1 MNSLPFSG
9 IVLNSLDYLN
19 SLNSLKMILENK
31 TAIIT
36 GATRGIGHAIAIRF
50 AKEGCN
56 VAFCG
61 RTRNAAM
68 ESVEAELNAI
78 YSDLQP
84 PTSDLKAKGYVC
96 DVADYQQAQDFV
108 KEVLADFG
116 QVDILVNNA
125 GITAD
130 SAVKRMTEEQFDRV
144 IDVNL
149 KSVFCMTKAIQPSM
163 WKQGHGAIV
172 NIGSVVGI
180 AGNYNQANYAA
191 SKAGII
197 GFSKS
202 CAKEF
207 AARNIRVNVVCPG
220 FIETEMTAEVPKE
233 LMDTWCSRIPMK
245 RPGTAD
251 EVAQACVFLAS
262 DMCPYITSVV
272 LPVCGGMEDA

>member
-1 MNSLPFSG
+1 
-9 IVLNSLDYLN
+9 
-19 SLNSLKMILENK
+19 MILQGK
-31 TAIIT
+31 TAIVT
-36 GATRGIGHAIAIRF
+36 GATRGIGRAIAIRF

-61 RTRNAAM
+61 RTYNAAM
-68 ESVEAELNAI
+68 EAVEKELNDI
-78 YSDLQP
+78 YSELQIP
-84 PTSDLKAKGYVC
+84 NAELKAKGYAV
-96 DVADYQQAQDFV
+96 DVADYASAQAFV
-108 KEVLADFG
+108 KDVLADFG
-116 QVDILVNNA
+116 HLDILINNA
-125 GITAD
+125 GITDDA
-130 SAVKRMTEEQFDRV
+130 AVKRMTEEQFDRV
-144 IDVNL
+144 MHTNL
-149 KSVFCMTKAIQPSM
+149 GSVFCMTKAVQPVL
-163 WKQGHGAIV
+163 WRQGRGSIV

-220 FIETEMTAEVPKE
+220 FIETEMTAQVPKE

-245 RPGTAD
+245 RPGTTD
-251 EVAQACVFLAS
+251 EVAQACVFFAS

>member
-1 MNSLPFSG
+1 
-9 IVLNSLDYLN
+9 
-19 SLNSLKMILENK
+19 MILQGK

-36 GATRGIGHAIAIRF
+36 GATRGIGHSIAIRF

-61 RTRNAAM
+61 RTRNEAM
-68 ESVEAELNAI
+68 MAVEQELI
-78 YSDLQP
+78 TLGI
-84 PTSDLKAKGYVC
+84 KAKGYAC
-96 DVADYQQAQDFV
+96 DVADYQSAQNFV

-130 SAVKRMTEEQFDRV
+130 AAVKRMTEEQFDQV
-144 IDVNL
+144 MHTNL
-149 KSVFCMTKAIQPSM
+149 GSVFCMTKAIQPSM
-163 WKQGHGAIV
+163 WKQGHGSIV

-191 SKAGII
+191 SKAAII

-207 AARNIRVNVVCPG
+207 ATRNIRVNVVCPG
-220 FIETEMTAEVPKE
+220 FVETEMTAQVPKE
-233 LMDTWCSRIPMK
+233 LMDTWCSRIPMR

-272 LPVCGGMEDA
+272 LPICGGMEDA

>member
-1 MNSLPFSG
+1 
-9 IVLNSLDYLN
+9 
-19 SLNSLKMILENK
+19 MILENK
-31 TAIIT
+31 TAIVT

-61 RTRNAAM
+61 RTRNDAM
-68 ESVEAELNAI
+68 VAVEKELN
-78 YSDLQP
+78 DLGV
-84 PTSDLKAKGYVC
+84 KAKGYAA
-96 DVADYQQAQDFV
+96 DVADYASAQAFV
-108 KEVLADFG
+108 KEVLTDFG

-130 SAVKRMTEEQFDRV
+130 SAMKRMTEEQFDQV
-144 IDVNL
+144 LHTNL
-149 KSVFCMTKAIQPSM
+149 KSVFCMTKAIQPAM
-163 WKQGHGAIV
+163 WKQGYGSIV

-207 AARNIRVNVVCPG
+207 AARNIRVNVVAPG
-220 FIETEMTAEVPKE
+220 FVQTEMTADIPKE

-245 RPGTAD
+245 RPGTTD

-262 DMCPYITSVV
+262 DMCPYITSIV

>member
-1 MNSLPFSG
+1 
-9 IVLNSLDYLN
+9 
-19 SLNSLKMILENK
+19 MILENK

-36 GATRGIGHAIAIRF
+36 GATRGIGHAIAVRF

-61 RTRNAAM
+61 RTRNDRMVAVETELEAM
-68 ESVEAELNAI
+68 GV
-78 YSDLQP
+78 
-84 PTSDLKAKGYVC
+84 KAKGYAA

-108 KEVLADFG
+108 KAVLADFG
-116 QVDILVNNA
+116 KVDILVNNA
-125 GITAD
+125 GITDD

-144 IDVNL
+144 VGTNL

-163 WKQGHGAIV
+163 WRQGHGSIV

-207 AARNIRVNVVCPG
+207 AARNIRVNVVAPG
-220 FIETEMTAEVPKE
+220 FVETEMTADIPKQ

-245 RPGTAD
+245 RPGTPD
-251 EVAQACVFLAS
+251 EVAQCCVFLAS
-262 DMCPYITSVV
+262 DMSSYITSVV
-272 LPVCGGMEDA
+272 LPMCGGMEDA

>member
-1 MNSLPFSG
+1 
-9 IVLNSLDYLN
+9 
-19 SLNSLKMILENK
+19 MILQNK
-31 TAIIT
+31 TAIVT
-36 GATRGIGHAIAIRF
+36 GATRGIGHAIAVRF
-50 AKEGCN
+50 AMEGCD

-61 RTRNAAM
+61 RTRNEKMIA
-68 ESVEAELNAI
+68 VEQELSA
-78 YSDLQP
+78 LGV
-84 PTSDLKAKGYVC
+84 KAKGYAT
-96 DVADYQQAQDFV
+96 DVADYDSAQAFV

-116 QVDILVNNA
+116 KVDILVNNA
-125 GITAD
+125 GITDD

-144 IDVNL
+144 MHTNL
-149 KSVFCMTKAIQPSM
+149 KSVFCMTKAIQPAM
-163 WKQGHGAIV
+163 WRQGHGAIV
-172 NIGSVVGI
+172 NIGSGVGI

-191 SKAGII
+191 SKAAII

-207 AARNIRVNVVCPG
+207 AARNIRVNVVAPG
-220 FIETEMTAEVPKE
+220 FVQTEMTADIPKE

-245 RPGTAD
+245 RPGTVD

>member
-1 MNSLPFSG
+1 
-9 IVLNSLDYLN
+9 
-19 SLNSLKMILENK
+19 MILQNK
-31 TAIIT
+31 TAIVT
-36 GATRGIGHAIAIRF
+36 GATRGIGHAIAVRF
-50 AKEGCN
+50 AKEGCD

-61 RTRNAAM
+61 RTRNEKMIA
-68 ESVEAELNAI
+68 VEQELSA
-78 YSDLQP
+78 LGV
-84 PTSDLKAKGYVC
+84 KVKGYAA
-96 DVADYQQAQDFV
+96 DVADYDSAQAFV

-116 QVDILVNNA
+116 KVDILVNNA
-125 GITAD
+125 GITDD

-144 IDVNL
+144 MHTNL
-149 KSVFCMTKAIQPSM
+149 KSVFCMTKAIQPAM
-163 WKQGHGAIV
+163 WRQGHGSIV
-172 NIGSVVGI
+172 NMGSVVGI

-191 SKAGII
+191 SKAAII

-207 AARNIRVNVVCPG
+207 AARNIRVNVVAPG
-220 FIETEMTAEVPKE
+220 FVQTEMTADIPKE

-245 RPGTAD
+245 RPGTVD

>member
-1 MNSLPFSG
+1 MLLG
-9 IVLNSLDYLN
+9 
-19 SLNSLKMILENK
+19 NK
-31 TAIIT
+31 TAIVT

-50 AKEGCN
+50 AKEGCD

-61 RTRNAAM
+61 RTRNDKMVA
-68 ESVEAELNAI
+68 VEQELQA
-78 YSDLQP
+78 LGV
-84 PTSDLKAKGYVC
+84 KAKGYAYN
-96 DVADYQQAQDFV
+96 VADYESAQTFV

-116 QVDILVNNA
+116 KVDVLVNNA
-125 GITAD
+125 GITDD
-130 SAVKRMTEEQFDRV
+130 SAVKRMTEEQFDHV
-144 IDVNL
+144 VGVNL
-149 KSVFCMTKAIQPSM
+149 KSVFCMTKAVQPSM
-163 WKQGHGAIV
+163 WKQGHGSIV

-207 AARNIRVNVVCPG
+207 ATRNIRVNVVCPG

>member
-1 MNSLPFSG
+1 
-9 IVLNSLDYLN
+9 
-19 SLNSLKMILENK
+19 MILQGK

-36 GATRGIGHAIAIRF
+36 GATRGIGHAIAVRF

-61 RTRNAAM
+61 RTRNEKMVA
-68 ESVEAELNAI
+68 VEAELNEI
-78 YSDLQP
+78 YTNLSPL
-84 PTSDLKAKGYVC
+84 TSHLSPLKAKGYAC

-116 QVDILVNNA
+116 QLDILVNNA
-125 GITAD
+125 GITDDA
-130 SAVKRMTEEQFDRV
+130 AVKRMTEEQFDRV
-144 IDVNL
+144 LHTNL
-149 KSVFCMTKAIQPSM
+149 KSVFCMTKAVQPSM
-163 WKQGHGAIV
+163 WRQGKGSIV

-191 SKAGII
+191 SKSGII

-207 AARNIRVNVVCPG
+207 AARNIRVNVLCPG
-220 FIETEMTAEVPKE
+220 FIETEMTAGVPKE

-245 RPGTAD
+245 RPGTPD
-251 EVAQACVFLAS
+251 EVAQCCVFLAS
-262 DMCPYITSVV
+262 DMSSYITSVV
-272 LPVCGGMEDA
+272 LPMCGGMEDA

>member
-1 MNSLPFSG
+1 ML
-9 IVLNSLDYLN
+9 
-19 SLNSLKMILENK
+19 LENK
-31 TAIIT
+31 TAIVT
-36 GATRGIGHAIAIRF
+36 GATRGIGHSIAIRF
-50 AKEGCN
+50 AKESCN

-61 RTRNAAM
+61 RTRNDKMVAVEEEIAALG
-68 ESVEAELNAI
+68 V
-78 YSDLQP
+78 
-84 PTSDLKAKGYVC
+84 KAKGYVC
-96 DVADYQQAQDFV
+96 NVADYASAQAFV

-116 QVDILVNNA
+116 SVDILVNNA
-125 GITAD
+125 GITDDA
-130 SAVKRMTEEQFDRV
+130 AVKRMSEEQFDRV
-144 IDVNL
+144 VGTNL

-163 WKQGHGAIV
+163 WRQGHGSIV

-207 AARNIRVNVVCPG
+207 AARNIRVNVLCPG

-245 RPGTAD
+245 RAGTPD
-251 EVAQACVFLAS
+251 EVAQCCVFLAS
-262 DMCPYITSVV
+262 DMSSYITSVV
-272 LPVCGGMEDA
+272 LPMCGGMEDA

>member
-1 MNSLPFSG
+1 ML
-9 IVLNSLDYLN
+9 
-19 SLNSLKMILENK
+19 LENK
-31 TAIIT
+31 TAIVT

-61 RTRNAAM
+61 RTRNDKMVA
-68 ESVEAELNAI
+68 VEQELLA
-78 YSDLQP
+78 LGV
-84 PTSDLKAKGYVC
+84 KAKGYAA
-96 DVADYQQAQDFV
+96 DVADFASAQALV

-116 QVDILVNNA
+116 NVDILINNA
-125 GITAD
+125 GITDDA
-130 SAVKRMTEEQFDRV
+130 AVKRMTEEQFDHV
-144 IDVNL
+144 VGTNL
-149 KSVFCMTKAIQPSM
+149 KSVFCMTKAVQPAM
-163 WKQGHGAIV
+163 WKQGHGSIV

-207 AARNIRVNVVCPG
+207 AARNIRVNVVAPG
-220 FIETEMTAEVPKE
+220 FVQTEMTADIPKE

-245 RPGTAD
+245 RPGTPD
-251 EVAQACVFLAS
+251 EVANCCVFLAS
-262 DMCPYITSVV
+262 DMSSYITSVV
-272 LPVCGGMEDA
+272 LPMCGGMEDA

>member
-1 MNSLPFSG
+1 MLL
-9 IVLNSLDYLN
+9 I
-19 SLNSLKMILENK
+19 NK
-31 TAIIT
+31 TAIVT

-61 RTRNAAM
+61 RTRNDKMVA
-68 ESVEAELNAI
+68 VEQELNA
-78 YSDLQP
+78 LGV
-84 PTSDLKAKGYVC
+84 KAKGYAY
-96 DVADYQQAQDFV
+96 DVADYASAQAFV

-116 QVDILVNNA
+116 SVDILVNNA
-125 GITAD
+125 GITDDA
-130 SAVKRMTEEQFDRV
+130 AVKRMTEEQFDRV
-144 IDVNL
+144 MHTNL
-149 KSVFCMTKAIQPSM
+149 GSVFCMTKAIQPVM
-163 WKQGHGAIV
+163 WKQGHGSIV

-191 SKAGII
+191 SKAAII

-207 AARNIRVNVVCPG
+207 AARNIRVNVVAPG
-220 FIETEMTAEVPKE
+220 FVQTEMTADIPKE

-245 RPGTAD
+245 RAGTTD

-272 LPVCGGMEDA
+272 LPICGGMEDA

>member
-1 MNSLPFSG
+1 MLL
-9 IVLNSLDYLN
+9 V
-19 SLNSLKMILENK
+19 NK
-31 TAIIT
+31 TAIVT

-61 RTRNAAM
+61 RTRNDAM
-68 ESVEAELNAI
+68 IAVENELQA
-78 YSDLQP
+78 LGV
-84 PTSDLKAKGYVC
+84 KAKGYAYN
-96 DVADYQQAQDFV
+96 VADYQQAQDFV

-116 QVDILVNNA
+116 RVDILINNA
-125 GITAD
+125 GITND
-130 SAVKRMTEEQFDRV
+130 SAMKRMTEEQFDQV
-144 IDVNL
+144 VGVNL

-163 WKQGHGAIV
+163 WKQGAGSIV

-220 FIETEMTAEVPKE
+220 FIETEMTANVPKE

-272 LPVCGGMEDA
+272 LPICGGMEDA

>member
-1 MNSLPFSG
+1 MFL
-9 IVLNSLDYLN
+9 V
-19 SLNSLKMILENK
+19 NK
-31 TAIIT
+31 TAIVT
-36 GATRGIGHAIAIRF
+36 GATRGIGHAIDIRF
-50 AKEGCN
+50 AKEGCY

-61 RTRNAAM
+61 RTRNDAM
-68 ESVEAELNAI
+68 IAVENELQA
-78 YSDLQP
+78 LGV
-84 PTSDLKAKGYVC
+84 KAKGYAYN
-96 DVADYQQAQDFV
+96 VADYQQAQDFV

-116 QVDILVNNA
+116 RVDILINNA
-125 GITAD
+125 GITND
-130 SAVKRMTEEQFDRV
+130 SAMKRMTEEQFDQV
-144 IDVNL
+144 VGVNL

-163 WKQGHGAIV
+163 WKQGTGSIV

-220 FIETEMTAEVPKE
+220 FIETEMTANVPKE

-272 LPVCGGMEDA
+272 LPICGGMEDA

>member
-1 MNSLPFSG
+1 
-9 IVLNSLDYLN
+9 
-19 SLNSLKMILENK
+19 MILEGK

-36 GATRGIGHAIAIRF
+36 GATRGIGHAIAKRF
-50 AKEGCN
+50 ALEGCN

-61 RTRNAAM
+61 RTRNDKMIA
-68 ESVEAELNAI
+68 VENELNAI
-78 YSDLQP
+78 YSDLRPQ
-84 PTSDLKAKGYVC
+84 TSDLKKAKGYAA
-96 DVADYQQAQDFV
+96 DVADYQSAQNFV

-116 QVDILVNNA
+116 KVDILVNNA
-125 GITAD
+125 GITDDA
-130 SAVKRMTEEQFDRV
+130 AMKRMTEEQFNRV
-144 IDVNL
+144 VDTNL
-149 KSVFCMTKAIQPSM
+149 GSVFCMTKAIQPSM
-163 WKQGHGAIV
+163 WRQGYGSIV
-172 NIGSVVGI
+172 NIGSVVGV

-220 FIETEMTAEVPKE
+220 FIETEMTAEVPPE
-233 LMDTWCSRIPMK
+233 LLQTWCSRIPMK
-245 RPGTAD
+245 RPGKAD

-262 DMCPYITSVV
+262 DMCPYITSVM

>member
-1 MNSLPFSG
+1 
-9 IVLNSLDYLN
+9 
-19 SLNSLKMILENK
+19 MILENK
-31 TAIIT
+31 TAIVT

-61 RTRNAAM
+61 RSRNDKMIA
-68 ESVEAELNAI
+68 VEQELNN
-78 YSDLQP
+78 LGV
-84 PTSDLKAKGYVC
+84 KVKGYAC
-96 DVADYQQAQDFV
+96 DVANYQQAQDFV

-116 QVDILVNNA
+116 KVDILVNNA
-125 GITAD
+125 GITDDA
-130 SAVKRMTEEQFDRV
+130 AVKRMTEEQFDHV
-144 IDVNL
+144 IGVNL
-149 KSVFCMTKAIQPSM
+149 KSVFCMTKAVQPTM
-163 WKQGHGAIV
+163 WKQGYGAIV

-272 LPVCGGMEDA
+272 LPICGGMEDA

>member
-1 MNSLPFSG
+1 
-9 IVLNSLDYLN
+9 
-19 SLNSLKMILENK
+19 MILENK

-36 GATRGIGHAIAIRF
+36 GATRGIGHAIAVRF

-61 RTRNAAM
+61 RTRNEKMVA
-68 ESVEAELNAI
+68 VEEELQA
-78 YSDLQP
+78 LGV
-84 PTSDLKAKGYVC
+84 KAKGYAYN
-96 DVADYQQAQDFV
+96 VADYQQAQDFV

-116 QVDILVNNA
+116 NIDILVNNA
-125 GITAD
+125 GITDD
-130 SAVKRMTEEQFDRV
+130 SAVKRMTEEQFDHV
-144 IDVNL
+144 VGVNL
-149 KSVFCMTKAIQPSM
+149 KSVFCMTKAVQPPM

-207 AARNIRVNVVCPG
+207 ATRNIRVNVVCPG

-233 LMDTWCSRIPMK
+233 LMATWCSRIPMK
-245 RPGTAD
+245 RPGTTD

>member
-1 MNSLPFSG
+1 
-9 IVLNSLDYLN
+9 
-19 SLNSLKMILENK
+19 MILQNK
-31 TAIIT
+31 TAIVT
-36 GATRGIGHAIAIRF
+36 GATRGIGHAIAVRF
-50 AKEGCN
+50 AKEGCD

-61 RTRNAAM
+61 RTRNEKM
-68 ESVEAELNAI
+68 IDVEQELSA
-78 YSDLQP
+78 LGV
-84 PTSDLKAKGYVC
+84 KAKGYAT
-96 DVADYQQAQDFV
+96 DVADYDSAQAFV

-116 QVDILVNNA
+116 KVDILVNNA
-125 GITAD
+125 GITDD

-144 IDVNL
+144 MHTNL
-149 KSVFCMTKAIQPSM
+149 KSVFCMTKAIQPAM
-163 WKQGHGAIV
+163 WRQGHGAIV

-191 SKAGII
+191 SKAAII

-207 AARNIRVNVVCPG
+207 AARNIRVNVVAPG
-220 FIETEMTAEVPKE
+220 FVQTEMTADIPKE

-245 RPGTAD
+245 RPGTVD

>member
-1 MNSLPFSG
+1 
-9 IVLNSLDYLN
+9 
-19 SLNSLKMILENK
+19 MILQNK
-31 TAIIT
+31 TAIVT
-36 GATRGIGHAIAIRF
+36 GATRGIGHAIAVRF

-61 RTRNAAM
+61 RTRGEKMVA
-68 ESVEAELNAI
+68 VEQELQA
-78 YSDLQP
+78 LGV
-84 PTSDLKAKGYVC
+84 KAKGYAA
-96 DVADYQQAQDFV
+96 DVADMGQAQAFV

-116 QVDILVNNA
+116 SVDILVNNA
-125 GITAD
+125 GITDD

-144 IDVNL
+144 MHTNL
-149 KSVFCMTKAIQPSM
+149 KSVFCMTKAIQPAM
-163 WKQGHGAIV
+163 WRQGHGAIV

-191 SKAGII
+191 SKAAII

-207 AARNIRVNVVCPG
+207 AARNIRVNVVAPG
-220 FIETEMTAEVPKE
+220 FVQTEMTADIPKE

-245 RPGTAD
+245 RPGTVD

>member
-1 MNSLPFSG
+1 ML
-9 IVLNSLDYLN
+9 
-19 SLNSLKMILENK
+19 LENK
-31 TAIIT
+31 TAIVT

-61 RTRNAAM
+61 RTRNDKMVAVEEELAALG
-68 ESVEAELNAI
+68 V
-78 YSDLQP
+78 
-84 PTSDLKAKGYVC
+84 KAKGYAT
-96 DVADYQQAQDFV
+96 DVANYDSAQTFV

-116 QVDILVNNA
+116 KVDILINNA

-130 SAVKRMTEEQFDRV
+130 SAMKRMTEDQFDRV
-144 IDVNL
+144 VGTNL

-163 WKQGHGAIV
+163 WKQGHGSIV

-207 AARNIRVNVVCPG
+207 AARNIRVNVVAPG
-220 FIETEMTAEVPKE
+220 FVQTEMTADIPKE

-245 RPGTAD
+245 RPGTPD
-251 EVAQACVFLAS
+251 EVANCCVFLAS
-262 DMCPYITSVV
+262 DMSSYITSVV
-272 LPVCGGMEDA
+272 LPMCGGMEDA

>member
-1 MNSLPFSG
+1 
-9 IVLNSLDYLN
+9 
-19 SLNSLKMILENK
+19 MILQGK

-36 GATRGIGHAIAIRF
+36 GATRGIGHAIALRF

-61 RTRNAAM
+61 RTRNEKMVA
-68 ESVEAELNAI
+68 VEEELLALGI
-78 YSDLQP
+78 
-84 PTSDLKAKGYVC
+84 KAKGYAC
-96 DVADYQQAQDFV
+96 NVADYQQAQDFV
-108 KEVLADFG
+108 KQVLADFG
-116 QVDILVNNA
+116 KVDILVNNA
-125 GITAD
+125 GITDDA
-130 SAVKRMTEEQFDRV
+130 AVKRMTEEQFDRV
-144 IDVNL
+144 MHTNL
-149 KSVFCMTKAIQPSM
+149 GSVFCMTKAIQPSM
-163 WKQGHGAIV
+163 WRQGHGSIV

-220 FIETEMTAEVPKE
+220 FIETEMTANVPKE

-272 LPVCGGMEDA
+272 LPICGGMEDA

>member
-1 MNSLPFSG
+1 
-9 IVLNSLDYLN
+9 V
-19 SLNSLKMILENK
+19 
-31 TAIIT
+31 
-36 GATRGIGHAIAIRF
+36 RF

-61 RTRNAAM
+61 RTRNDKMIA
-68 ESVEAELNAI
+68 VEEELNA
-78 YSDLQP
+78 LGV
-84 PTSDLKAKGYVC
+84 KAKGYAA

-108 KEVLADFG
+108 KGVLADFG
-116 QVDILVNNA
+116 KVDILVNNA
-125 GITAD
+125 GITDD
-130 SAVKRMTEEQFDRV
+130 SAMKRMTEEQFNRV
-144 IDVNL
+144 MHTNL
-149 KSVFCMTKAIQPSM
+149 GSVFCMTKAIQPSM
-163 WKQGHGAIV
+163 WKQGYGSIV

-245 RPGTAD
+245 RPGKAD

-262 DMCPYITSVV
+262 DMCPYITSHVM
-272 LPVCGGMEDA
+272 PICGGMEDA

>member
-1 MNSLPFSG
+1 
-9 IVLNSLDYLN
+9 
-19 SLNSLKMILENK
+19 MILQGK

-36 GATRGIGHAIAIRF
+36 GATRGIGHAIALRF

-61 RTRNAAM
+61 RTRNDKMVAVEEELAAM
-68 ESVEAELNAI
+68 GV
-78 YSDLQP
+78 
-84 PTSDLKAKGYVC
+84 KAKGYAA
-96 DVADYQQAQDFV
+96 DVANYDSAQAFV

-116 QVDILVNNA
+116 KVDILINNA
-125 GITAD
+125 GITDD
-130 SAVKRMTEEQFDRV
+130 SAMKRMTEEQFDRV
-144 IDVNL
+144 VGTNL

-163 WKQGHGAIV
+163 WKQGYGSIV

-220 FIETEMTAEVPKE
+220 FIETEMTEKLPKDRI
-233 LMDTWCSRIPMK
+233 LPLTSRIPMK
-245 RPGTAD
+245 RAGTPD
-251 EVAQACVFLAS
+251 EVAQCCVFLAS
-262 DMCPYITSVV
+262 DMSSYITSVV
-272 LPVCGGMEDA
+272 LPMCGGMEDA